1 MDRPLT
7 GGRFGFG
14 TPNPPPTPV
23 VPPRPLRL
31 VGPTQFGRDLGR
43 RRLPCPWRGP
53 LDPSCLSDLVELV
66 SVVCRCLIATTGVQS
81 GCHVPEPPG
90 GLLLLLASLPPCLPA
105 YRASCAPATP
115 YICASLPFGI
125 HPNRL
130 PAAPTAATANPFCAI
145 QGKTHLPPSSSLT
158 PTYLSSR
165 FRSVCQHWTTPSPPL
180 PPLWFSPPPPF
191 LAGQVKV
198 LGFGVHLT
206 CNYPS
211 EPWSSRLGTRPYL
224 VQPYQFILS
233 WRSGLRS
240 PVSCPQRLGGFPRCP
255 SRSRRRLDQEPRKT
269 LGWFPRGGIGILALA
284 CLGTHKLLA
293 VSTEPVLLSPTRR

>member
-180 PPLWFSPPPPF
+180 PPLWFSPPPPVPSR
-191 LAGQVKV
+191 AGQGAGLRRPSHLQLSQRALVVPSRHTSISCSTLPIHPFVAERAAEPCV
-198 LGFGVHLT
+198 LSPKARWIPEVSI
-206 CNYPS
+206 S
-211 EPWSSRLGTRPYL
+211 EPPSTRPRAKKNSRLVPAWWHWHT
-224 VQPYQFILS
+224 
-233 WRSGLRS
+233 
-240 PVSCPQRLGGFPRCP
+240 
-255 SRSRRRLDQEPRKT
+255 RSRLFGDP
-269 LGWFPRGGIGILALA
+269 
-284 CLGTHKLLA
+284 
-293 VSTEPVLLSPTRR
+293 

>member
-1 MDRPLT
+1 MYLNSRADCCSFL
-7 GGRFGFG
+7 
-14 TPNPPPTPV
+14 PT
-23 VPPRPLRL
+23 
-31 VGPTQFGRDLGR
+31 
-43 RRLPCPWRGP
+43 
-53 LDPSCLSDLVELV
+53 
-66 SVVCRCLIATTGVQS
+66 
-81 GCHVPEPPG
+81 
-90 GLLLLLASLPPCLPA
+90 CLPA

-145 QGKTHLPPSSSLT
+145 QGKTHLHPSSSLT

-180 PPLWFSPPPPF
+180 PPLWFFPPPPF

-206 CNYPS
+206 CNHPS

-224 VQPYQFILS
+224 LQPYQFILS
-233 WRSGLRS
+233 WRRGLRS
-240 PVSCPQRLGGFPRCP
+240 PVPCPQRLGGFPRCP